1 MTWERE
7 KLSSSFDKARSILTS
22 YGISLSAEKLRL
34 IVEYLLLLLEA
45 PMNLSGIRDFEE
57 AVHKHV
63 ADVLLPVNTL
73 QGSLLDV
80 GTGGGIVGVVLS
92 VVHPVKGVLVDSSKK
107 KISWLKGV
115 VEKLALKDV
124 EVICSRAESLGK
136 DYRERFDHVTAR
148 AVAPLR
154 ILLELCVPFCK
165 VGGYSLLYKGPNWIE
180 EMKDAENALK
190 ILKVQLEEKTEY
202 ELFTGEKRVL
212 LKLRKLEPTDPI
224 YPRETKKIIKRPL

>member
-1 MTWERE
+1 MTWEKE
-7 KLSSSFDKARSILTS
+7 KLSSSLNSARSILTS
-22 YGISLSAEKLRL
+22 YGISLSAEKLDL

-63 ADVLLPVNTL
+63 VDVLSPIETL
-73 QGSLLDV
+73 QGNLLDV

-92 VVHPVKGVLVDSSKK
+92 IVHPVKAVLVDSSKK
-107 KISWLKGV
+107 KTNWLKSA
-115 VEKLALKDV
+115 VEKLDLKNI
-124 EVICSRAESLGK
+124 EVICSRVESLEK
-136 DYRERFDHVTAR
+136 DYREKFDHVTAR

-154 ILLELCVPFCK
+154 ILLELCVPFCR
-165 VGGYSLLYKGPNWIE
+165 VEGSLLLYKGPNWIE

-190 ILKVQLEEKTEY
+190 ILKVQLEEKIEY

>member
-1 MTWERE
+1 MTWEKE
-7 KLSSSFDKARSILTS
+7 KLSSSFDKTRSILTS
-22 YGISLSAEKLRL
+22 YGISVDAEKLDL

-63 ADVLLPVNTL
+63 ADVLLPVDTL
-73 QGSLLDV
+73 RGSLLDV

-92 VVHPVKGVLVDSSKK
+92 IVHPVKAVLVDSSKK
-107 KISWLKGV
+107 KISWLKVV
-115 VEKLALKDV
+115 VEKLGLKDV
-124 EVICSRAESLGK
+124 EVICSRVESIEK

-165 VGGYSLLYKGPNWIE
+165 MGGYLLLYKGPNWFE

-202 ELFTGEKRVL
+202 ELSTGEKRVL